1 MNARFL
7 CVFIAGI
14 CWALLGSSL
23 SHAADASPIARDIA
37 SAGSLRMQAQ
47 RIAKLYLQLGLK
59 VGEVAAQRQID
70 SAIVQVDA
78 ELRRLDGYA
87 RKPGV
92 QRTFGRCDAA
102 WQELRQVVVRQVS
115 RSNAERATQLAE
127 ELSIHAGKLAMQIE
141 AEAETPVGRLL
152 DLSSR
157 QNMLAQRLAR
167 LYMQVQAGDQS
178 QGLLV
183 DLEQTRKEFA
193 SGLSAIESAAESSPA
208 SRDALVLAKN
218 QWVFLDA
225 AVSQLRV
232 RSADGRAARDVASS
246 SERIQEML
254 AAVTAQ
260 YLLDYPV
267 ARPAR

>member
-1 MNARFL
+1 
-7 CVFIAGI
+7 
-14 CWALLGSSL
+14 
-23 SHAADASPIARDIA
+23 
-37 SAGSLRMQAQ
+37 
-47 RIAKLYLQLGLK
+47 
-59 VGEVAAQRQID
+59 
-70 SAIVQVDA
+70 
-78 ELRRLDGYA
+78 
-87 RKPGV
+87 
-92 QRTFGRCDAA
+92 
-102 WQELRQVVVRQVS
+102 
-115 RSNAERATQLAE
+115 
-127 ELSIHAGKLAMQIE
+127 MQIE